1 MGYQMKSYKKF
12 IATAAT
18 ATLVA
23 SAIVPVASASFS
35 DVEETHEFA
44 TYINAAV
51 DAGYIK
57 GYADGTFGIN
67 DNLKRSQVVIIIGR

>member
-1 MGYQMKSYKKF
+1 MTYKKKSYKKF
-12 IATAAT
+12 VATAAS

-23 SAIVPVASASFS
+23 SAIVPVVSAASFP
-35 DVEETHEFA
+35 DVEEKHEFA

-51 DAGYIK
+51 DAGNIK

-67 DNLKRSQVVIIIGR
+67 DNLKRS